1 MSTEIKTR
9 NFAIYDWNNNEKIV
23 TIEDKP
29 IEAIIINVVSGD
41 ETAYIYY
48 EDGTEEYIDSSNKRL
63 ESYLDETYLIKKN
76 EVENW
81 INFKFRIQA
90 PENKKRNYAIKSAE
104 RAAYFTKER
113 YAKLFK

>member
-1 MSTEIKTR
+1 MSTENKTR
-9 NFAIYDWNNNEKIV
+9 EFTIYDWDNNEKTV

-29 IEAIIINVVSGD
+29 IEAIVVNVVSGD

-48 EDGTEEYIDSSNKRL
+48 EDGTEKYIDSSNNRL

-81 INFKFRIQA
+81 INFKFRTQA
-90 PENKKRNYAIKSAE
+90 PEDKKINYDIKSAE
-104 RAAYFTKER
+104 RTAYFTKER

>member
-1 MSTEIKTR
+1 MSTENKTR
-9 NFAIYDWNNNEKIV
+9 EFAIYDWDNNEKIV

-29 IEAIIINVVSGD
+29 IEAIVVNVVSGD

-48 EDGTEEYIDSSNKRL
+48 EDGTEEYIDSSTQRL
-63 ESYLDETYLIKKN
+63 TSYLDETYLIKKS

-81 INFKFRIQA
+81 INFKFRTQA
-90 PENKKRNYAIKSAE
+90 PENKKISYDIKSAE